1 MFDVLLFVEDKHTI
15 PLYFRKTILNVIPTS
30 LPKSSRDLVRIMRC
44 GMWTIYGAALNAK
57 PEAK

>member
-30 LPKSSRDLVRIMRC
+30 FPNSRDLVRTMRC

-57 PEAK
+57 PGTK